1 MKKILI
7 CGESCSGKTTF
18 GLFLSYK
25 LNIKSY
31 DLDELHW
38 LPGWNVSS
46 DDMFNEKLH
55 NIIQKEQ
62 WIVSGNYFSR
72 QNTII
77 ENCDTV
83 IYLKIGFAIRYF
95 RAFVRGINR
104 SINNIPICN
113 GNYETLK
120 QNFLSKDSLLLYM
133 IKI

>member
-55 NIIQKEQ
+55 NKE
-62 WIVSGNYFSR
+62 ISKIKRVETKSNSSF
-72 QNTII
+72 
-77 ENCDTV
+77 TV
-83 IYLKIGFAIRYF
+83 KILGR
-95 RAFVRGINR
+95 
-104 SINNIPICN
+104 
-113 GNYETLK
+113 
-120 QNFLSKDSLLLYM
+120 
-133 IKI
+133 